1 MVNFT
6 SQAHLN
12 GVITSK
18 QVCRHCHE
26 VPKHFQQLN
35 AGDFDHVWT
44 REAGGRFGR
53 RVVAGHGQAAATLSL
68 TRPHPPPHSPATLHA
83 RVLSTRCF
91 SFLPFAF
98 FRSGLHGTGA
108 YRLKTDGACCKS
120 GQGGTQTLGRKRTE
134 SWKQARATAPYVS
147 RTSLRPHGADI
158 ISFPGKMHM
167 RRRHKIT
174 RLERRQRSPS

>member
-44 REAGGRFGR
+44 REAGGRLGR

-68 TRPHPPPHSPATLHA
+68 TSPHPPPHSPATLHA

-91 SFLPFAF
+91 TFLSSVF

-120 GQGGTQTLGRKRTE
+120 GQGPPRRWAGRGQTAGSRPGR
-134 SWKQARATAPYVS
+134 
-147 RTSLRPHGADI
+147 RPLTLA
-158 ISFPGKMHM
+158 
-167 RRRHKIT
+167 
-174 RLERRQRSPS
+174 ERPFVHTVRK